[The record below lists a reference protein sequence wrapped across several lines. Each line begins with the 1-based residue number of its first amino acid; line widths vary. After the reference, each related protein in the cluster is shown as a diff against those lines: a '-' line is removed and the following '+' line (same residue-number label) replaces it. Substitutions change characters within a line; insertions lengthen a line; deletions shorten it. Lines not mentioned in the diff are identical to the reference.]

1 MMDYFFFDERLW
13 RDFIDYLRQ
22 LGLEPEIAQKKE
34 GWLVY
39 LPEDLDEELDD
50 KIESRYEQLFEMN
63 EYLVVEPE
71 GREHMQVAGINVTLS
86 DGRVVQA
93 AIDPGLMNRLLDAV
107 STDELGELASA
118 IADVVEH
125 PDRRFL
131 FQR

>member
-1 MMDYFFFDERLW
+1 MDYFFFDERLW

-22 LGLEPEIAQKKE
+22 LGLEPETAQEKE

-39 LPEDLDEELDD
+39 LPEDLDDELDD

-63 EYLVVEPE
+63 EYLVIEQE
-71 GREHMQVAGINVTLS
+71 GRGSVKVAEINVTLS

-93 AIDPGLMNRLLDAV
+93 AIDPYLMNRLLDAV
-107 STDELGELASA
+107 STDELGELANA

-125 PDRRFL
+125 PDGRFL